1 MNSAEEAKVN
11 HLFEVYQQV
20 MKLHGLRDRTI
31 ESYSRTLRRVASYF
45 QRSPDNLSADELKD
59 YFSWMLE
66 KYSWST
72 VNVEL
77 SGLIFLHRYV
87 LERELEWFKIVRP
100 QTKRQLPDIPSR
112 EEVHRLINS
121 VRRRRYRVFLLVV
134 YSLGLRTREGL
145 GIEVGDIDGKLHRV
159 HIRNGK
165 GGKDRYVTLPQLTL
179 SVMRRFWATHRHPR
193 LLFPSPAGGELMGKP
208 VSKPM
213 DASGIQG
220 AFRATIAECGIK
232 KKLSIRSLRHAYATH
247 LLEMGM
253 DMRLIQDQMGHC
265 DINTTAIYAHI
276 TKVARDHTGKRV
288 EELLDGFVL
297 SWEDQS

>member
-1 MNSAEEAKVN
+1 MNPGDEVRFN
-11 HLFEVYQQV
+11 HLFEVSLQT
-20 MKLHGLRDRTI
+20 MRLHGLRERTI
-31 ESYSRTLRRVASYF
+31 ESYSQTLRRVAYYF
-45 QRSPDNLSADELKD
+45 QRCPDNLSTDELKN

-66 KYSWST
+66 KYSWSS
-72 VNVEL
+72 VNVDL
-77 SGLIFLHRYV
+77 SGLIFLHRNV
-87 LERELEWFKIVRP
+87 LERELEWFRIIRP
-100 QTKRQLPDIPSR
+100 QTTRQLPDIPSR

-121 VRRRRYRVFLLVV
+121 VRKMRYRVFLLVV

-145 GIEVGDIDGKLHRV
+145 GIEVGDIDGNQHRV

-193 LLFPSPAGGELMGKP
+193 LLFPSPAGGELMGKT

-220 AFRATIAECGIK
+220 AFRATMAECGIK

-265 DINTTAIYAHI
+265 DIKTTALYAHI
-276 TKVARDHTGKRV
+276 TKVARDHTGKRI